1 MSKIQHY
8 HKRNLPEKRNF
19 ETFLSSYETFKITY
33 VYKKPYI
40 FHSKNTTVLCL
51 YTLETIPLSKAVTLA
66 AFSEKTFK
74 IASQLTGSSSLFQQ
88 S

>member
-1 MSKIQHY
+1 MSKIQRY
-8 HKRNLPEKRNF
+8 HKRNLPEKRKF
-19 ETFLSSYETFKITY
+19 EIFSSSYETFKIIH

-40 FHSKNTTVLCL
+40 FHSKKTTVLCP
-51 YTLETIPLSKAVTLA
+51 YILETIPLSKAVTLA
-66 AFSEKTFK
+66 AFSEKTFR